1 MIGSE
6 LTAYFGGIYSDKE
19 QLENQ
24 LGRTQNMTTLTLE
37 QATTAIYQSL
47 AADNEDIDLHIAGL
61 KAAMATEGL
70 TEFSADAT
78 KLPFNNRLGRKMMQ
92 GYFKKHGI
100 KVVFSS

>member
-1 MIGSE
+1 
-6 LTAYFGGIYSDKE
+6 
-19 QLENQ
+19 
-24 LGRTQNMTTLTLE
+24 MTTLTLE
-37 QATTAIYQSL
+37 QATDAIYQSL

-61 KAAMATEGL
+61 KSAMARESL

-100 KVVFSS
+100 KVVFSN